1 MGHGDGNV
9 LFNEREM
16 FRRGYTPKSDG
27 CRDSSF
33 GTKLQRFAMYRSVL
47 TSLTIVATA
56 AGVWAACADRG
67 FAFGHGHHRYPHGSS
82 PIYLNATPHGGFSS
96 SNGYYSG
103 RSRIVDAP
111 AAPVQPILV
120 KPAPAK

>member
-1 MGHGDGNV
+1 MFKV
-9 LFNEREM
+9 REM
-16 FRRGYTPKSDG
+16 LLRGYTPKSNG

-33 GTKLQRFAMYRSVL
+33 ETQLQRLAMYRNVL
-47 TSLTIVATA
+47 TSLTIVAA
-56 AGVWAACADRG
+56 ATTIWAACADSG

-111 AAPVQPILV
+111 AAPVQPIIV